1 MAAAMTTEPI
11 SEPVQPP
18 AAAAARRSSRFRERS
33 LLLNPAP
40 VIGATLA
47 AFAIALGGLTAQ
59 LVSGR
64 DPAVGTLASVTQ
76 GASNRGATT
85 ITTRASGAATATATS
100 PGTTGA
106 ATAGSATGKLTTATS
121 GSAAAGGTRSIGR
134 DDA

>member
-1 MAAAMTTEPI
+1 MTTEPI

-85 ITTRASGAATATATS
+85 ITTRASGAATATS